1 MESRE
6 GVALVASE
14 PRTGALAVC
23 GPLQGSLWVLWP
35 ERERSDQPNWGCCCE
50 LVWDARVAGPRVAAE
65 LDASRRAD
73 RSGRPI
79 KQQRTVGHTACASS
93 NCVTASDASGVRC
106 MRLCVVVDTEPAAA
120 VATPSSMVRALRL
133 AAAGE
138 DKTVR
143 VFQRPYP
150 DSSASW
156 HCLLE
161 YICPKRLCAID
172 LAHNGRYV
180 LVADKTGN
188 VYAFDLDESL
198 AAADTASPLTCQPE
212 YARREGYREPVM
224 GHFSLITDLQVSD
237 DGRYVA
243 TADVDGHMR
252 ISRLPQVYDI
262 VRIIPS
268 CGGDARTVAAD
279 DYITRLCWLPAS
291 SVLMGLGTGVWM
303 SSECAFEA
311 PVHCGVLNGVVSE
324 SAPSSPRLVCVAV
337 DRYARLMLCVSRDGQ
352 YALKRMPE
360 AHDGPNTD
368 ADLLA
373 VDAARLSV
381 AEPTDICRWWPAG
394 DERAFAPPWL
404 VIAWAPRGEAD
415 ETETKS
421 LLRDGVLSWLQVV
434 PWKMADGKST
444 NERLLSASPDDL
456 QRALNQ
462 ALIAGI
468 RRHARPED
476 TPPQPAP
483 RRLYRA
489 RDHAPAAWLAYWHRA
504 NDHDR

>member
-1 MESRE
+1 MLSDIRGDGKPGGRRLG
-6 GVALVASE
+6 GVRAAD
-14 PRTGALAVC
+14 RGA
-23 GPLQGSLWVLWP
+23 G
-35 ERERSDQPNWGCCCE
+35 RERSDQPNWGCCCE

-93 NCVTASDASGVRC
+93 NCVTASDASGVRD
-106 MRLCVVVDTEPAAA
+106 RLQQREREMGLTSLPTHETNRPPTMA
-120 VATPSSMVRALRL
+120 VGGARS
-133 AAAGE
+133 
-138 DKTVR
+138 
-143 VFQRPYP
+143 
-150 DSSASW
+150 
-156 HCLLE
+156 
-161 YICPKRLCAID
+161 ICPKRLCAID

-324 SAPSSPRLVCVAV
+324 SAPSSPRSVCVAV

-373 VDAARLSV
+373 VDAARLRV